1 MSKISNRHSIRLRE
15 YDYSQSGAYFVTIC
29 TRESECLLGQIEH
42 GQVVLSEAGEIAQ
55 SVWLGLSNRFPSVT
69 LDEYVIMP
77 NHIHGIV
84 LVGAQFIAPDPKDDM
99 AHRVCT
105 LGDIVRV
112 YKTTVTRLIRT
123 RNYSVTDRDTINT
136 GGMNPAPTDT
146 VCFGWQRNYYEH
158 VIRNDDD
165 LQRTRE
171 YILGNP
177 VRWDEDENNPAL
189 LHLERRVL

>member
-1 MSKISNRHSIRLRE
+1 M
-15 YDYSQSGAYFVTIC
+15 
-29 TRESECLLGQIEH
+29 GQIEH

-55 SVWLGLSNRFPSVT
+55 SVWLGLPNRFPSVT

-105 LGDIVRV
+105 LGDIVRA
-112 YKTTVTRLIRT
+112 YKAAVTRLVRT
-123 RNYSVTDRDTINT
+123 RKDIAAGWGGINQ

-146 VCFGWQRNYYEH
+146 AWFGWQRNYYEH

-177 VRWDEDENNPAL
+177 ACWDEDENNPAL
-189 LHLERRVL
+189 LNSE